1 MSAMDTTPD
10 LTGKTVIIS
19 QSNLETA
26 LRTLQPQ
33 LAEIITACT
42 KDLYLGAIKQLFPKL
57 PNEEYDA
64 LLGKIKIIPPDLDR
78 TSNSLFLLVETLR
91 DASQEIATLVTA
103 KKFPAPGQ
111 SLPNPNEITPKI
123 VTSINPSFV
132 GKTVDLKDPALLFAT
147 TALRLY
153 TKQVKKGQPK
163 KVNVTEALANPT
175 SYATTLLAG
184 IINEPNKEK
193 KAKEAK
199 DREAL
204 LLTADPK
211 DRAILTALQDISNKV
226 SYTPKTNNPSNKK
239 NPNQPPQQQQQ
250 RQPPPQQPAK
260 PKGQKPKGKVNT
272 PPQKPRTPSPNKTTS
287 YPFTPAAQKRTDRN
301 GFNVPFG
308 VYRAHG
314 IKDFNYALPSNTEP
328 LYFHYKEVNGK
339 FVKSPSNAKTNTA
352 IKSPPKN

>member
-1 MSAMDTTPD
+1 MDTAPD
-10 LTGKTVIIS
+10 STGKTVIIS
-19 QSNLETA
+19 QSNLDTA
-26 LRTLQPQ
+26 LKTLQPQ

-57 PNEEYDA
+57 PNEEYDT
-64 LLGKIKIIPPDLDR
+64 LLSKLTFNTPDLDK
-78 TSNSLFLLVETLR
+78 TTISLTFLVDHLR
-91 DASQEIATLVTA
+91 NASQDIADQVAA
-103 KKFPAPGQ
+103 KKFPTPGQ
-111 SLPNPNEITPKI
+111 SLPNLNEITPKI
-123 VTSINPSFV
+123 VASINPFFAD
-132 GKTVDLKDPALLFAT
+132 KTVDLKSAPLLLAT

-199 DREAL
+199 DREAI

-226 SYTPKTNNPSNKK
+226 SSTPKTNNPPNKK

-250 RQPPPQQPAK
+250 RQPPPQQSAK